1 MQAFSSTF
9 EEKPKFLFFRS
20 PKNLFFY
27 KSTSC
32 YTASSFWRW
41 CLLKNSSLSVHLY
54 LEKLIRAFRTCA
66 KIIIICKN
74 RLEKW
79 MKNRFYYR
87 KKKKAKKITTKER
100 LLKGCSCR
108 EKSARLAGICLAKE
122 LSLQVRYFLLLF
134 KKARKSFP
142 ANRGSFYHIKE
153 KKFSC

>member
-1 MQAFSSTF
+1 MQILQFLNILSPDSGVYLKTFLHQCIFTLKTSS
-9 EEKPKFLFFRS
+9 
-20 PKNLFFY
+20 
-27 KSTSC
+27 
-32 YTASSFWRW
+32 W
-41 CLLKNSSLSVHLY
+41 
-54 LEKLIRAFRTCA
+54 AFRTCT